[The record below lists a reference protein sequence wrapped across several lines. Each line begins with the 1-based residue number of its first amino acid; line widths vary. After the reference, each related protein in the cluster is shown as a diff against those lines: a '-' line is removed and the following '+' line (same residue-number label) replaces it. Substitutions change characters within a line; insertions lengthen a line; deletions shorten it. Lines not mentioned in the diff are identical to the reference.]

1 MSLIQSWLLLAPI
14 CKLRRDPWPEPVC
27 YPEGE
32 VLSWK
37 SASFQSHYHHNS
49 RLADGYVGFLNVTEA
64 VNRAHMLMKP
74 ERYFWFP
81 APEIWIGIFGN
92 CARRTA
98 TFALHFV
105 RRKSCGRISKSPNY
119 YGVSDAVLPHSIRAG
134 WTKAS
139 GRPILPRDHPWAEA
153 LLPGCGELRSCAS
166 AVLDVVELR
175 NYRYTSRS
183 LIYFISLVK
192 SKDNSVLSY
201 V

>member
-81 APEIWIGIFGN
+81 APEIDPWANWGSRVALRALYTHTSI
-92 CARRTA
+92 RTQLLD
-98 TFALHFV
+98 LHFRLV
-105 RRKSCGRISKSPNY
+105 WNQSEGLNTPFPLK
-119 YGVSDAVLPHSIRAG
+119 
-134 WTKAS
+134 
-139 GRPILPRDHPWAEA
+139 HPKKM
-153 LLPGCGELRSCAS
+153 
-166 AVLDVVELR
+166 DM
-175 NYRYTSRS
+175 
-183 LIYFISLVK
+183 I
-192 SKDNSVLSY
+192 
-201 V
+201 